1 MSVLVCVTQR
11 VVVGTLGR
19 IIRDRGFGVGTGVCA
34 GVEEYS
40 FLSVGGDD
48 GDTVGVGKCKVG
60 IKEKKDARHGAGEGK
75 RGMEF

>member
-1 MSVLVCVTQR
+1 M
-11 VVVGTLGR
+11 
-19 IIRDRGFGVGTGVCA
+19 CA

-40 FLSVGGDD
+40 FLSVGGND

-60 IKEKKDARHGAGEGK
+60 IKEKKDARHGAGEGE